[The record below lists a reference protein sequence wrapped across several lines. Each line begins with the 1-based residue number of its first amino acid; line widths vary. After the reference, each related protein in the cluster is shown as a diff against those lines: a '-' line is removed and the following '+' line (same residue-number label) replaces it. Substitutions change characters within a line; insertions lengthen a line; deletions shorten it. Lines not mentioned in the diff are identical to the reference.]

1 MKKRV
6 SLRLKKPKGIIVML
20 RNAITA
26 AAALALTA
34 APIVAQAAPQ
44 ELSRAGAELGEFE
57 EIRGTTMWIV
67 AAIALALI
75 IWGGIEL
82 LDDNEPSSP

>member
-1 MKKRV
+1 
-6 SLRLKKPKGIIVML
+6 ML

-34 APIVAQAAPQ
+34 SPIAAQAAPQ
-44 ELSRAGAELGEFE
+44 EISRTGAEVGESE
-57 EIRGTTMWIV
+57 QLRGTTMWIV
-67 AAIALALI
+67 GAIVVALL

>member
-1 MKKRV
+1 
-6 SLRLKKPKGIIVML
+6 ML

-34 APIVAQAAPQ
+34 APIAAQAAPL
-44 ELSRAGAELGEFE
+44 EISRTGAEVGETE
-57 EIRGTTMWIV
+57 QLRGTTAWVI
-67 AAIALALI
+67 AAIVVALL

-82 LDDNEPSSP
+82 LDDDPSSP

>member
-1 MKKRV
+1 M
-6 SLRLKKPKGIIVML
+6 I

-34 APIVAQAAPQ
+34 SPIAAQAAPDI
-44 ELSRAGAELGEFE
+44 SRAGSEVSQSEKL
-57 EIRGTTMWIV
+57 RGTTQWII
-67 AAIALALI
+67 AAVVLGLL

-82 LDDNEPSSP
+82 LGDDSPDSP